1 MVEVLNIKTLVWSAV
16 ASLPHPYTRASVA
29 ICGDQLYMLGGEH
42 NRGEM
47 SLSVMMCS
55 LTELLRSQEGTPSV
69 WQRLTDAPVYYSTC
83 AAVHGELLTVGG
95 KDTKQKSVSTVH
107 KYSPFTD
114 SWEVISYM
122 PTARS
127 NCLVALLSTDELM
140 VIGGESHLYETDTTT
155 LVETAEL

>member
-1 MVEVLNIKTLVWSAV
+1 MRTGNNHNLGLFFLIFFP
-16 ASLPHPYTRASVA
+16 LPPES
-29 ICGDQLYMLGGEH
+29 
-42 NRGEM
+42 
-47 SLSVMMCS
+47 
-55 LTELLRSQEGTPSV
+55 
-69 WQRLTDAPVYYSTC
+69 
-83 AAVHGELLTVGG
+83 GELLTVGG

-155 LVETAEL
+155 LIETAEL